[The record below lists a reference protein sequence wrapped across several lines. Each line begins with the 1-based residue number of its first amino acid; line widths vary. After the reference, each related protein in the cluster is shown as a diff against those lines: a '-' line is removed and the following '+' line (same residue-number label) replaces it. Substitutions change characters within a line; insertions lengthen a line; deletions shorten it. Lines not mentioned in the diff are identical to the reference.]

1 MVIHKL
7 KIDPKYFEDVRLGT
21 KPFEIRENDRNFHV
35 GDKLLLCE
43 YDRDKKEY
51 TGNQL
56 TATITYITD
65 FAQMGG
71 HVVLGLNDIS
81 EQISDNNQYVV
92 KLGNFYLK
100 KYKREPLGS
109 GNEFTLEVTLKEL
122 NNAEFGDKK
131 QMSEA
136 SKIVGG
142 QLVKVNLVPV
152 KNDDEEN

>member
-1 MVIHKL
+1 MVTHKL
-7 KIDPKYFEDVRLGT
+7 KIDPKYFEDVRLGKKT
-21 KPFEIRENDRNFHV
+21 FEIRENDRNFHV

-43 YDRDKKEY
+43 YDLDKKEY

-71 HVVLGLNDIS
+71 HVVLGLNDTS
-81 EQISDNNQYVV
+81 EQISDNTQYVV

-100 KYKREPLGS
+100 RYERGPFGS
-109 GNEFTLEVTLKEL
+109 DNEVTLKEL

-136 SKIVGG
+136 SKMVGG

-152 KNDDEEN
+152 KNDEEEN

>member
-1 MVIHKL
+1 
-7 KIDPKYFEDVRLGT
+7 
-21 KPFEIRENDRNFHV
+21 
-35 GDKLLLCE
+35 
-43 YDRDKKEY
+43 
-51 TGNQL
+51 
-56 TATITYITD
+56 
-65 FAQMGG
+65 MGG

-152 KNDDEEN
+152 KNDEEEN

>member
-1 MVIHKL
+1 MVTHKL
-7 KIDPKYFEDVRLGT
+7 KIDPKYFEDVRLGKKT
-21 KPFEIRENDRNFHV
+21 FEIRKNDRDFHV
-35 GDKLLLCE
+35 GDKLLLRE
-43 YDRDKKEY
+43 YDHGKKEY

-65 FAQMGG
+65 FAQKDGYA
-71 HVVLGLNDIS
+71 VLGLNDIS

-100 KYKREPLGS
+100 RYRQGAFGS
-109 GNEFTLEVTLKEL
+109 DNEVILKEL

-152 KNDDEEN
+152 KNDEEEN